1 MDHSGPVLT
10 WNLFLTLF
18 LVPFCVAMLYGA
30 IKRLFIKRD
39 ADVAKIA
46 ELLAE
51 KQFMK
56 DESLDVWRGGFTTLL
71 NQIKERVDCIAEEL
85 HNRVTYT
92 DCKERERELRENRKE
107 FDRRL
112 RSVKGENPS

>member
-18 LVPFCVAMLYGA
+18 LVPFCVTLLFFA
-30 IKRLFIKRD
+30 IKRLFIQRD

-46 ELLAE
+46 ALLAE

-56 DESLDVWRGGFTTLL
+56 DESLDVWRVGFTALL
-71 NQIKERVDCIAEEL
+71 SQVKERVDTIAEEL
-85 HNRVTYT
+85 HNKVSIS
-92 DCKERERELRENRKE
+92 DCKEHEKEIRENMKD

-112 RSVKGENPS
+112 RSSKGDNPL